1 MLDAYMLLEE
11 GKKKKYLLGAVDEI
25 SAYNYNIER
34 LGGSYKSDPV
44 KGPELYE
51 MHTAGTIAGEGAA
64 MFLVNKSADSAIAH
78 VQDIKTLHTRDVA
91 RVATELRAF
100 LTKNEKQMARTSLL
114 ISGENGDERV
124 QKYYSACEEVLGPN
138 IPVARYKHISGEYGT
153 ANSFALWL
161 ATRILQGHPL
171 PAHFYKHA
179 APVSPVSSILI
190 YNNYKGLQ
198 HSFILVTDP
207 QETPYLA

>member
-1 MLDAYMLLEE
+1 
-11 GKKKKYLLGAVDEI
+11 
-25 SAYNYNIER
+25 
-34 LGGSYKSDPV
+34 
-44 KGPELYE
+44 
-51 MHTAGTIAGEGAA
+51 
-64 MFLVNKSADSAIAH
+64 